1 MKGKFGMSAK
11 EKIAWLKGLLS
22 GLEIEGK
29 DAKIFGAVAEALDAL
44 ATQIEEQN
52 EQIESLRNLYD
63 ELEEECTALGEDIL
77 VLEDLFDEYS
87 KRENEEGDKY
97 AASYVS
103 VTCPSCASVFYSE
116 QGKNKDGDETI
127 ECPDCGKKFS
137 LDFAFINDD
146 NQEEM
151 DS

>member
-1 MKGKFGMSAK
+1 MSAK

-29 DAKIFGAVAEALDAL
+29 DAKVYGAVAETLDAL
-44 ATQIEEQN
+44 AAQIEEQN

-77 VLEDLFDEYS
+77 VLEDLFDEYA
-87 KRENEEGDKY
+87 KDEDEDEDEKY

-103 VTCPSCASVFYSE
+103 VTCPSCESVFYYE
-116 QGKNKDGDETI
+116 QENDKEEDGML
-127 ECPDCGKKFS
+127 ECPDCGNRFS
-137 LDFAFINDD
+137 IDFAFINDD

>member
-1 MKGKFGMSAK
+1 MSAK

-29 DAKIFGAVAEALDAL
+29 DAKVYGAVAETLDAL

-77 VLEDLFDEYS
+77 VLEDLFDEYA
-87 KRENEEGDKY
+87 KNENDDEKY

-103 VTCPSCASVFYSE
+103 VTCPSCESVFYYE
-116 QGKNKDGDETI
+116 QENNDKEEDDMI

-137 LDFAFINDD
+137 IDFAFINDD

>member
-29 DAKIFGAVAEALDAL
+29 DAKIYGAVAEALDAL

-52 EQIESLRNLYD
+52 EQIESLRHLYD
-63 ELEEECTALGEDIL
+63 ELEEECTVLREDIL
-77 VLEDLFDEYS
+77 VLEDLFDGYA
-87 KRENEEGDKY
+87 KRENDDVEKY

-103 VTCPSCASVFYSE
+103 VTCPSCASVFYYE
-116 QGKNKDGDETI
+116 HGKNRDENEI
-127 ECPDCGKKFS
+127 LECPDCGKKFS
-137 LDFAFINDD
+137 VDFAFINDD
-146 NQEEM
+146 NEEM
-151 DS
+151 DP

>member
-1 MKGKFGMSAK
+1 MSAK

-29 DAKIFGAVAEALDAL
+29 DAKIYGAVAEALDAL

-63 ELEEECTALGEDIL
+63 ELEEECATLGDDILALEDI
-77 VLEDLFDEYS
+77 FDEYA
-87 KRENEEGDKY
+87 KRENYEEEKY

-103 VTCPSCASVFYSE
+103 VTCPSCTSVFFYE
-116 QGKNKDGDETI
+116 QSDNKDENEVL
-127 ECPDCGKKFS
+127 ECPDCGKRFS
-137 LDFAFINDD
+137 VNIDFVNDD
-146 NQEEM
+146 QEELG
-151 DS
+151 S

>member
-1 MKGKFGMSAK
+1 MSAK

-22 GLEIEGK
+22 GLEIDGK
-29 DAKIFGAVAEALDAL
+29 DAKIYGAVVESLDAL

-52 EQIESLRNLYD
+52 EQIESLRNIYD

-77 VLEDLFDEYS
+77 ALEDLFDDYS
-87 KRENEEGDKY
+87 KRDDEDEKY

-103 VTCPSCASVFYSE
+103 VTCPSCASVFYYE
-116 QGKNKDGDETI
+116 QGKDKEEDDML
-127 ECPDCGKKFS
+127 ECPDCGERFPI
-137 LDFAFINDD
+137 DFAFINNED
-146 NQEEM
+146 QEEM

>member
-1 MKGKFGMSAK
+1 MSAK

-29 DAKIFGAVAEALDAL
+29 DAKIYGAVAETLDAL

-52 EQIESLRNLYD
+52 EQIESLRSLYD

-77 VLEDLFDEYS
+77 VLEDLFDEYA
-87 KRENEEGDKY
+87 KEDNEDDKY

-103 VTCPSCASVFYSE
+103 VTCPSCTSVFYYE
-116 QGKNKDGDETI
+116 QGKNKEEDEML

>member
-1 MKGKFGMSAK
+1 MSAR

-22 GLEIEGK
+22 GLELDGK
-29 DAKIFGAVAEALDAL
+29 DAKIYGAVAEAFDAL

-63 ELEEECTALGEDIL
+63 ELEEECTALGEDITA
-77 VLEDLFDEYS
+77 LEDLFDEYA
-87 KRENEEGDKY
+87 KDEGEKGENY

-103 VTCPSCASVFYSE
+103 VTCPSCSSVFYYE
-116 QGKNKDGDETI
+116 QGDSSEEDEML
-127 ECPDCGKKFS
+127 ECPDCGEKFS
-137 LDFAFINDD
+137 ADLAFINND
-146 NQEEM
+146 NDQEEM